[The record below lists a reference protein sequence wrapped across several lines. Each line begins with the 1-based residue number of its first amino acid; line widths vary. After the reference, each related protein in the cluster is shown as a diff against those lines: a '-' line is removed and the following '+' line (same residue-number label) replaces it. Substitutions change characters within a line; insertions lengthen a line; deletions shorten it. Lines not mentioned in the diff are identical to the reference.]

1 MTGRLMLVGLAMLA
15 LMMVGCGMS
24 AEEEAAKPEKAAN
37 TPVATSTLPPPPPE
51 PTSVEVTMK
60 PEDSRC
66 LPAPQAVVQ
75 KLSWGLT
82 AEGFNTH
89 VEGVQMVENN
99 DDRPWIFIGAEIVA
113 PGMEGERPVWATAY
127 IDADGNADFLAANT
141 MAEEFSVWDKSGA
154 GGFAPKF
161 DDEIKAVKKC
171 VDEALGTN

>member
-1 MTGRLMLVGLAMLA
+1 MKIGMVAIVALLCLVG
-15 LMMVGCGMS
+15 CSIS
-24 AEEEAAKPEKAAN
+24 AEEEAARPEKAAN
-37 TPVATSTLPPPPPE
+37 MPVTTSTLPPPE
-51 PTSVEVTMK
+51 PTPVEVTMK

-75 KLSWGLT
+75 KLSGGVT

-99 DDRPWIFIGAEIVA
+99 DDGPWIFIGAEIVA
-113 PGMEGERPVWATAY
+113 PGMEGQRPVWATAY

-154 GGFAPKF
+154 GGFASKF
-161 DDEIKAVKKC
+161 NDEIKAVKKC
-171 VDEALGTN
+171 VDESLDGD